1 MKRLTENQMAIR
13 ILNRGD
19 NPIYKQVMIRNILN
33 MYSDEVRKAL
43 LNGES
48 VQISGVGTIIPEV
61 KVHNG
66 KYNMPVCN
74 KSEGNPPPFTKI
86 RIFRNRG
93 MEIAMNN
100 KLIHNLKSGIY
111 GLEKRL
117 FPKHDFELLKEN
129 GYIPADAELQNEE
142 ED

>member
-13 ILNRGD
+13 ILNRED
-19 NPIYKQVMIRNILN
+19 NPIYKQVMIRNVLT
-33 MYSDEVRKAL
+33 MYADEVRKAL

-61 KVHNG
+61 KVHEG

-86 RIFRNRG
+86 RIYRNRG

-100 KLIHNLKSGIY
+100 KLIQNIKNGIY

-117 FPKHDFELLKEN
+117 FPKRDFELLKEN
-129 GYIPADAELQNEE
+129 GYIPEDVELPNEE